1 MNTVLDDNKMLCL
14 TSGER
19 IKLPDTITMLF
30 EVQDLSQASPATVS
44 RCGMVYLDPVHLGWE
59 ALINSWAAKFKTQL
73 PTYADHVVEN
83 TKKFIAK
90 LIIFVKT
97 DCKEEVPSSSLNLV
111 TSCLNLIGALV
122 KQELIAKKRPDDA
135 ENLINL
141 YLIFSLTWS
150 LGANLNDQSRLA
162 FDKKIRLEMETLY
175 RHFPYSNT
183 VFDYCIDDD
192 MCEFV
197 PWETRVPSFNYNS
210 KQPFFTILVP
220 TVDTVRNRYILEVL
234 AKKSHHILFTGNTG
248 VGKTVI
254 IKDYLNAGNND

>member
-135 ENLINL
+135 ENLINV
-141 YLIFSLTWS
+141 YLIFSLT
-150 LGANLNDQSRLA
+150 
-162 FDKKIRLEMETLY
+162 
-175 RHFPYSNT
+175 
-183 VFDYCIDDD
+183 
-192 MCEFV
+192 
-197 PWETRVPSFNYNS
+197 
-210 KQPFFTILVP
+210 
-220 TVDTVRNRYILEVL
+220 
-234 AKKSHHILFTGNTG
+234 
-248 VGKTVI
+248 
-254 IKDYLNAGNND
+254 